1 MAGYTRQSEAS
12 IQPGE
17 DITAAPLN
25 AEFDA
30 VEDAFNG
37 TTGHTHDGTTGN
49 GPKIPFASLLD
60 TIDEDNMS
68 SNSATKIPT
77 QQSVKAYVDT
87 GLATKAN
94 TTDLNDKADV
104 VHTHTKDQVGL
115 TNVDNTS
122 DANKPISTA
131 TQTALDGKQ
140 ATLQAG
146 HVFTGLVEKKVAMA
160 ANDIDLLTGNFFTKT
175 ISGATTFTI
184 SNWPTSGN
192 AGSFILEL
200 TNGGSA
206 TITLPTGSKLPGGTP
221 LALTAAGKD
230 ILGAYSHDG
239 GITINWVVLA
249 KDVK

>member
-12 IQPGE
+12 IQPNENIDAG
-17 DITAAPLN
+17 PLN

-30 VEDAFNG
+30 VEGAFNG
-37 TTGHTHDGTTGN
+37 STGHTHDGTTGN
-49 GPKIPFASLLD
+49 GPKIPFAGLLD
-60 TIDEDNMS
+60 TIDEDDMFS
-68 SNSATKIPT
+68 DSTTKIPT

-87 GLATKAN
+87 SLGG
-94 TTDLNDKADV
+94 KADA

-115 TNVDNTS
+115 ANVDNTS

-175 ISGATTFTI
+175 ISGDTTFTI

-206 TITLPTGSKLPGGTP
+206 TITLPTGSKLPGGT
-221 LALTAAGKD
+221 AFTLTASGKD

-239 GITINWVVLA
+239 GTTINWVVLA